1 MLNLEKIGTKI
12 AELRKDK
19 HMLQNELADALHV
32 THQAVSKWENGKSIP
47 SIDILYD
54 LTQLFDVS
62 IDYLLNDTD
71 IRDDDYETLF
81 QNFPR
86 QAVVKKLLQSD
97 KLSKELEKVFY
108 LLNKSER
115 KQVIEQIARGKI
127 KVDIDCYWHLLSK
140 EERIYTLGILKS
152 RKKISDIDIIYDQ
165 LNLEERQMLHMN
177 MRKGTVHIR
186 TR

>member
-1 MLNLEKIGTKI
+1 
-12 AELRKDK
+12 
-19 HMLQNELADALHV
+19 
-32 THQAVSKWENGKSIP
+32 
-47 SIDILYD
+47 
-54 LTQLFDVS
+54 
-62 IDYLLNDTD
+62 
-71 IRDDDYETLF
+71 
-81 QNFPR
+81 
-86 QAVVKKLLQSD
+86 LQSD